1 MGWKPAGWLFRA
13 GLNRSSRS
21 AGGQQPF
28 GWYEPGGGHPSL
40 FPSLVPLPGCNQQH
54 SCCTTASGWKSS
66 SREQTKMYQPNGVIF
81 FLMLLAGVG
90 GPAGSIEAVFSS
102 CVVLLSGV
110 GGPAGSVKVVFSSCV
125 VLLSGEDILSYLAPI
140 ARCIAV
146 QLLHARCIAASIS
159 IQSIHFHVCA
169 PPLLCFVVYSCVSID
184 LMKVCRFMYWLIRLS
199 WES

>member
-1 MGWKPAGWLFRA
+1 MVVLLPALDLLRLSF
-13 GLNRSSRS
+13 
-21 AGGQQPF
+21 
-28 GWYEPGGGHPSL
+28 H
-40 FPSLVPLPGCNQQH
+40 PLPLLLL
-54 SCCTTASGWKSS
+54 WFDLF
-66 SREQTKMYQPNGVIF
+66 VLIF
-81 FLMLLAGVG
+81 FLMLLA
-90 GPAGSIEAVFSS
+90 
-102 CVVLLSGV
+102 GV

-159 IQSIHFHVCA
+159 IQRIHFHVCA

-199 WES
+199 WESLTFCIYFHVPTLLVSSLIMQVLCRKVEWEKHHTQSGG